1 MFTSIAGYAGA
12 VAVSIATL
20 TGGAVLGDG
29 AAVADPDQDEQF
41 LTLLDQE
48 EIPAVENRQSVIAT
62 AHKVCGKLDGGMPVD
77 ALVDEMKNFAYSRDR
92 AVRQYPPDRVTRTM
106 TRFITAAV
114 QAYCPGDRG
123 KIASIMANP
132 GPGSNEPT
140 HHVATQ
146 VPHAISPSDLRRPA
160 LDSAAVAAGRRAPA
174 DGVAMLTAS
183 VGAVPSGEITPTDPS
198 PIPSPPPTAHVVTP
212 RLPAA
217 APHPSKQSPPPLKEP
232 PPPPQQVPPPAN
244 GPAPGDASGGGT
256 GGNGGNGSG
265 GAGGAGGGGAGGP
278 AGPAPTPPRPP
289 GFVRLAP

>member
-1 MFTSIAGYAGA
+1 MLMSIAGYAGA

-20 TGGAVLGDG
+20 TGGVLLGGG
-29 AAVADPDQDEQF
+29 AAVGDPNQDEQF
-41 LTLLDQE
+41 LTLLDEE

-77 ALVDEMKNFAYSRDR
+77 ALVDEMRNFAYSRDR

-140 HHVATQ
+140 GHAATSAPQ
-146 VPHAISPSDLRRPA
+146 AIKASDLRRPVRH
-160 LDSAAVAAGRRAPA
+160 SAEVAAGRRGPA
-174 DGVAMLTAS
+174 AGVAMLTAS
-183 VGAVPSGEITPTDPS
+183 VGAVPSGEITPTNPP
-198 PIPSPPPTAHVVTP
+198 PIPPPPPSAHVVTP
-212 RLPAA
+212 RLPVA
-217 APHPSKQSPPPLKEP
+217 APHPSKQSPPPLKQ

-244 GPAPGDASGGGT
+244 GPAPGDGSGGDT

-265 GAGGAGGGGAGGP
+265 GAGGP
-278 AGPAPTPPRPP
+278 AGPAPVAPRPP